1 MLKFDGGRYIK
12 DKHNDILLHNKK
24 TVKIAFEWVGT
35 YLNL

>member
-1 MLKFDGGRYIK
+1 MVGVILKINTMIYYYI
-12 DKHNDILLHNKK
+12 IKK